1 MPEGDTILRA
11 ATRLNRALAGK
22 RVTRFET
29 VYAHLA
35 RTNDETPLAGRIIE
49 SVHAA
54 GKHLLIDFSGGLTLR
69 THMRMNGSWH
79 IYRPGERWQAPRSE
93 MRIILATGDFVA
105 VGFSIPIA
113 EFLSERA
120 VARHPEMR
128 ALGPDILT
136 DDFDSADVRDR
147 MRARGA
153 EEIANVLL
161 NQRVVAG
168 IGNIYKSE
176 SLFLAGVNPFRHVD
190 ELTDEQLDDILAN
203 ARKLMRA
210 SVAATTR
217 ARRWVYER
225 AGHMCRRCGT
235 ALEYRKQ
242 GPDARGT
249 HWCSTCQR

>member
-11 ATRLNRALAGK
+11 ATTLNRALAGK
-22 RVTRFET
+22 RVTRFESAF
-29 VYAHLA
+29 AHLA
-35 RTNDETPLAGRIIE
+35 AVDDQTPFAGQTIE
-49 SVHAA
+49 RVHAA

-93 MRIILATGDFVA
+93 MRIVLATADFVA
-105 VGFSIPIA
+105 VGFSIPVA
-113 EFLSERA
+113 EFLTERA
-120 VARHPEMR
+120 VARHGELR

-136 DDFDSADVRDR
+136 DDFDAAEARTR
-147 MRARGA
+147 MRARGG

-161 NQRVVAG
+161 NQRVIAG

-176 SLFLAGVNPFRHVD
+176 SLFLAGVNPFRRVD
-190 ELTDEQLDDILAN
+190 DLTDQQLDDIVTN

-210 SVAATTR
+210 SVVSTTR
-217 ARRWVYER
+217 ANRWVYER
-225 AGHMCRRCGT
+225 SGKLCRRCRT
-235 ALEYRKQ
+235 KIEYRKQ

-249 HWCSTCQR
+249 HWCPVCQR